1 MKQYM
6 NEQEASSSVE
16 LAEQLKKSDH
26 FYIAH
31 YCKKREQIEERR
43 CFWDSKSKVW
53 QTKGGKLAITCV
65 ALNDETHEIDG
76 YRTFTDIFSIEG
88 RRAKHRSS
96 EVH

>member
-6 NEQEASSSVE
+6 NEQEASTSVE

>member
-1 MKQYM
+1 M
-6 NEQEASSSVE
+6 NEEEASSSVE

-65 ALNDETHEIDG
+65 ALNDETYEIDG

>member
-1 MKQYM
+1 M
-6 NEQEASSSVE
+6 NEQEASSSIE

-43 CFWDSKSKVW
+43 CFWDSKSRVW

-88 RRAKHRSS
+88 ARAKHRSG

>member
-65 ALNDETHEIDG
+65 ALNEETHEIDG
-76 YRTFTDIFSIEG
+76 YRPFTDIFSIEG

>member
-31 YCKKREQIEERR
+31 YCKKREQIEELR

-65 ALNDETHEIDG
+65 ALNEETHEIDG

-88 RRAKHRSS
+88 RRAKHRSG

>member
-65 ALNDETHEIDG
+65 ALNEETHEIDG

>member
-6 NEQEASSSVE
+6 NEEEASSSIE

-43 CFWDSKSKVW
+43 CFWDSKSKIW
-53 QTKGGKLAITCV
+53 ETKGGKLAITCV
-65 ALNDETHEIDG
+65 ALNNETYEIDG

-96 EVH
+96 EVN

>member
-65 ALNDETHEIDG
+65 ALNDETYEIDG
-76 YRTFTDIFSIEG
+76 YRTFTDIYSIEG

>member
-6 NEQEASSSVE
+6 NEEEASSSIE

-65 ALNDETHEIDG
+65 ALNNETYEIDG

>member
-43 CFWDSKSKVW
+43 CFLDSKSKVW